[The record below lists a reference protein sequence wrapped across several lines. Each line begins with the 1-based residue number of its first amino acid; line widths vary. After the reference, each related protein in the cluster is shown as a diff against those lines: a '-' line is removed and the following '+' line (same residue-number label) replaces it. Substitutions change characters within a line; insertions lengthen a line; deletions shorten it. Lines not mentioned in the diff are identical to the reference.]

1 MSRNNRPQQPPPKAP
16 EPKAAEAPPADDDL
30 QSQIAAQMAAAEAAS
45 DSPAEAPSVPVDA
58 SPVAEDA
65 EPVAEPATSQDEP
78 SGDEPAVAVE
88 SRPVRF
94 KLGGLGTLQCDGVT
108 YLPGEALPFSVAQLE
123 RYGIEHLAVPVEG

>member
-1 MSRNNRPQQPPPKAP
+1 
-16 EPKAAEAPPADDDL
+16 
-30 QSQIAAQMAAAEAAS
+30 MAAAEAAS

-65 EPVAEPATSQDEP
+65 KPVAEPATSQDEP

-108 YLPGEALPFSVAQLE
+108 YLPGEALPFSAARIAAL
-123 RYGIEHLAVPVEG
+123 GIQHLAVPIKD